1 MSYRRRGGLNGRG
14 AIIRPPGYRS
24 NGLTNTHS
32 TGEDTPDQLPNYG
45 HVAEETTLNHV
56 RNSRYQAAASMATT
70 NTTMEATNTTR
81 QLPNTVHQVLR
92 QVPHQVPHTIPLH
105 NADVGNNHE
114 TITNITDETSNPEKD
129 EHVLHPDGL
138 WFPHRAVVNKVSA
151 TSYKS
156 YFKGPYC
163 NWKMTPPQVQQRWWN
178 AFKHEFSWDPSVAK
192 LVKKGWKSKVSR
204 RLTGIVSKEKKLGYQ
219 PSPSEVYYETHAD
232 SGGCFVNAKAEA
244 VWEKKLGYQPSPSE
258 VYYETHADSGGC
270 FVNAKA
276 EAVWVSIME

>member
-1 MSYRRRGGLNGRG
+1 MSCRRRGGLNGRG

-56 RNSRYQAAASMATT
+56 RNSRYQAAASMVHHVPNSLIQAATNTSHQAAASICHTFHQATT

-114 TITNITDETSNPEKD
+114 TITNITDETGNPEKD

-138 WFPHRAVVNKVSA
+138 W
-151 TSYKS
+151 
-156 YFKGPYC
+156 
-163 NWKMTPPQVQQRWWN
+163 
-178 AFKHEFSWDPSVAK
+178 
-192 LVKKGWKSKVSR
+192 
-204 RLTGIVSKEKKLGYQ
+204 
-219 PSPSEVYYETHAD
+219 
-232 SGGCFVNAKAEA
+232 
-244 VWEKKLGYQPSPSE
+244 
-258 VYYETHADSGGC
+258 
-270 FVNAKA
+270 
-276 EAVWVSIME
+276 